1 MTEYINKEQ
10 LLAHLY
16 SKQDEP
22 LNIMKEIAEFPAADV
37 VPKTAYEQVA
47 WECDLAVQQLRTDY
61 VVGLGEKKANVRGK
75 ELEAAIKS
83 CEDRVK
89 HLENVPSHHYGKR
102 QRERA
107 IELERVKIAALR
119 PVSRE
124 MVEKVWRGEWIKLSA
139 YRGMEQY
146 KCSKCGQEIY
156 VPEFMGEP
164 IYSFCPMC
172 SSAMMDS
179 SVDLMIDKLGEMK
192 FE

>member
-22 LNIMKEIAEFPAADV
+22 LDIMKEIAEFPAADV

-119 PVSRE
+119 HVSRE
-124 MVEKVWRGEWIKLSA
+124 QVGTNQIIAPIVAQKWIWRN
-139 YRGMEQY
+139 
-146 KCSKCGQEIY
+146 
-156 VPEFMGEP
+156 
-164 IYSFCPMC
+164 
-172 SSAMMDS
+172 
-179 SVDLMIDKLGEMK
+179 DL
-192 FE
+192 